1 MGFLFRDPTNQSC
14 LKSFLKRWVEEHLSL
29 RRVMFSLQ
37 QVEQIGVESGDK
49 YGSFNTIAL

>member
-1 MGFLFRDPTNQSC
+1 MHRKLLMVSGGALEFEEGLHSP
-14 LKSFLKRWVEEHLSL
+14 VE
-29 RRVMFSLQ
+29 